1 MNFHYK
7 NNIASEEF
15 GGLQLP
21 HVMYKA
27 AANINLNGRKI
38 TGHSDIG
45 GLQLPHVQS
54 GKH

>member
-21 HVMYKA
+21 HVQS
-27 AANINLNGRKI
+27 NINLNGRKI
-38 TGHSDIG
+38 TGHS
-45 GLQLPHVQS
+45 
-54 GKH
+54 GKATNF